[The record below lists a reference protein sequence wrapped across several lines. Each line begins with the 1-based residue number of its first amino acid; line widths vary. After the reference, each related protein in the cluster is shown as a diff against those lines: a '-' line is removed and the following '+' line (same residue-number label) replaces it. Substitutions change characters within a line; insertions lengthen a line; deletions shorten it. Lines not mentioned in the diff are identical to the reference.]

1 VVRTGDATR
10 VRHAQGIEVNAA
22 DVLVGD
28 LNDKHGVMEEKEST
42 YNGRSC
48 CIRKCL
54 SIPQT
59 LRFLCIG
66 LDHEKPQQ
74 CSRLT
79 EMRRFFEERPI
90 PRDTGT
96 VRESSATSMDESGG
110 NGVESDIEVGR
121 RVGAYRAEIAL
132 EMLKMSVFREIMVE
146 EKGKA
151 MTGLGWFI

>member
-1 VVRTGDATR
+1 
-10 VRHAQGIEVNAA
+10 
-22 DVLVGD
+22 
-28 LNDKHGVMEEKEST
+28 
-42 YNGRSC
+42 
-48 CIRKCL
+48 
-54 SIPQT
+54 
-59 LRFLCIG
+59 
-66 LDHEKPQQ
+66 
-74 CSRLT
+74 
-79 EMRRFFEERPI
+79 MRRFFEERPI